1 MGVVVVLGW
10 LGGCSEHNRRAKMGR
25 FGAFYVYLRDV
36 GTSVLSWVIVPTSW
50 RSCED

>member
-1 MGVVVVLGW
+1 MR
-10 LGGCSEHNRRAKMGR
+10 GCSEHNRKAKMER
-25 FGAFYVYLRDV
+25 FGAPYVYLRAV